1 MFVAGQPVGSISIGA
16 SGLANLGS
24 FVGAGTNG
32 AQQVETIHRDLFTYA
47 DDLSIVHGK
56 HQIKA
61 GVWFQ
66 RVQSNDDAA
75 DQRNGIASFADLQHF
90 MLGQATQV
98 VGTLSPTEIGWR
110 QFAGAWYAQD
120 AVALRPNFTLT
131 LGVRHEFNN
140 GWNSPAGLAS
150 NFFFGPTHALL
161 TQPVVG
167 NSVYRENNAKA
178 LIGPRMGLAWAPLGG
193 SKTVIHVGS
202 GIFYEQLDYI
212 GSCCDAAPL
221 GSFNQKVVVSPATF
235 PILLAPGEPIPGA
248 KISPSGIQTD
258 LKMPTVQEYSFRLD
272 QAYPAIPCSASDTW
286 ANTAITCST
295 RRT

>member
-1 MFVAGQPVGSISIGA
+1 MELARGVG
-16 SGLANLGS
+16 L
-24 FVGAGTNG
+24 
-32 AQQVETIHRDLFTYA
+32 
-47 DDLSIVHGK
+47 
-56 HQIKA
+56 
-61 GVWFQ
+61 
-66 RVQSNDDAA
+66 
-75 DQRNGIASFADLQHF
+75 
-90 MLGQATQV
+90 
-98 VGTLSPTEIGWR
+98 
-110 QFAGAWYAQD
+110 
-120 AVALRPNFTLT
+120 
-131 LGVRHEFNN
+131 EFRF
-140 GWNSPAGLAS
+140 L
-150 NFFFGPTHALL
+150 GPTHALL

-167 NSVYRENNAKA
+167 NSVYSENNARA

-193 SKTVIHVGS
+193 SKTVIHAGS

>member
-47 DDLSIVHGK
+47 DDLSIVRGK

-75 DQRNGIASFADLQHF
+75 DQRHGIASFADLQHF
-90 MLGQATQV
+90 MLGQATQA

-150 NFFFGPTHALL
+150 NFVF
-161 TQPVVG
+161 
-167 NSVYRENNAKA
+167 
-178 LIGPRMGLAWAPLGG
+178 WA
-193 SKTVIHVGS
+193 
-202 GIFYEQLDYI
+202 
-212 GSCCDAAPL
+212 
-221 GSFNQKVVVSPATF
+221 
-235 PILLAPGEPIPGA
+235 
-248 KISPSGIQTD
+248 
-258 LKMPTVQEYSFRLD
+258 
-272 QAYPAIPCSASDTW
+272 
-286 ANTAITCST
+286 
-295 RRT
+295 RRTHC